1 MKALII
7 LTLTAVLSLTPY
19 RGFIEGAD
27 KQVAAPQQNAPKSGQ
42 LTMGKNQEIQNIK
55 PKKPVKIKLHR
66 SANNEYTWD
75 ITGEN
80 PDEICRADSR
90 LRKLLKIE

>member
-1 MKALII
+1 MKAFIN

-19 RGFIEGAD
+19 SGFVEGAD
-27 KQVAAPQQNAPKSGQ
+27 KQVVAPQQNAPKNGQ
-42 LTMGKNQEIQNIK
+42 LTIGKNQEIQNIK

-75 ITGEN
+75 ITGDRF
-80 PDEICRADSR
+80 DEICRADSR